1 MAFGADHDAICRG
14 LASFQPIPGRFEIQP
29 LQNGAYLIN
38 DAYNANPLSVQ
49 EALKTLKDLKGR
61 HHSIVILGDMLELGK
76 QAGKLHTD
84 VGRFL
89 AGTDVDRVFLKGDFS
104 RATAKGAMAG
114 GMAAE
119 RVFFY
124 EQPGQI
130 SGRLRPFLK
139 KGDWILVKGSRKM
152 KMEEVVQSLI
162 ADFGLKG

>member
-1 MAFGADHDAICRG
+1 
-14 LASFQPIPGRFEIQP
+14 
-29 LQNGAYLIN
+29 
-38 DAYNANPLSVQ
+38 
-49 EALKTLKDLKGR
+49 
-61 HHSIVILGDMLELGK
+61 LGK

-89 AGTDVDRVFLKGDFS
+89 ADTDVDRVFLKGDFS

-114 GMAAE
+114 GMEAE

-130 SGRLRPFLK
+130 LGRLRLFLK

-152 KMEEVVQSLI
+152 KMEEMVQSLI
-162 ADFGLKG
+162 ADFGLIGIDA